1 MECTVR
7 PTSDDLGV
15 GVIPEKD
22 KGAILKHPHQP
33 VEKRYFGIDEMAT
46 YLGVARK
53 TLYAWVWKKQIPYH
67 KFCRLVKFD
76 IHEINKW
83 IKERRIKPIKIS

>member
-1 MECTVR
+1 MDRVKPDIEVTLER
-7 PTSDDLGV
+7 
-15 GVIPEKD
+15 D
-22 KGAILKHPHQP
+22 KEPILKHLHKT

-83 IKERRIKPIKIS
+83 AKDRRIKPIKMS